1 MAGACACVI
10 GACVAVN
17 LCLVAPTPYLSLGLC
32 GIEMKDNL
40 RYCFIPTWLLSIF
53 LVIVAA
59 ITGAIPF

>member
-1 MAGACACVI
+1 
-10 GACVAVN
+10 
-17 LCLVAPTPYLSLGLC
+17 
-32 GIEMKDNL
+32 MKDNL